1 MERPHET
8 ETHKSEGIVHKLLNM
23 QFEQYIS
30 GSRTVLFKHIYT
42 ESTEKKMNDKR
53 FKYRDIIDKE
63 RPVHD
68 GDEFE
73 ARHPKMPREARAK
86 IFAPFAA
93 LKGYEEAIDDT
104 ADSHESEYERDS
116 DIS

>member
-1 MERPHET
+1 M
-8 ETHKSEGIVHKLLNM
+8 KDSYN
-23 QFEQYIS
+23 
-30 GSRTVLFKHIYT
+30 
-42 ESTEKKMNDKR
+42 
-53 FKYRDIIDKE
+53 KYNDIIDKE

-73 ARHPKMPREARAK
+73 ARHPKMPCEARAK

-104 ADSHESEYERDS
+104 SDSHNQSFIEEHTEEFF
-116 DIS
+116 

>member
-1 MERPHET
+1 
-8 ETHKSEGIVHKLLNM
+8 
-23 QFEQYIS
+23 
-30 GSRTVLFKHIYT
+30 
-42 ESTEKKMNDKR
+42 MNDSTY
-53 FKYRDIIDKE
+53 KYNDIIDKN

-104 ADSHESEYERDS
+104 SDSHNQSFIEEHTEEYF
-116 DIS
+116 

>member
-1 MERPHET
+1 MLRDAT
-8 ETHKSEGIVHKLLNM
+8 EEYK
-23 QFEQYIS
+23 
-30 GSRTVLFKHIYT
+30 
-42 ESTEKKMNDKR
+42 
-53 FKYRDIIDKE
+53 DIIDKE

-73 ARHPKMPREARAK
+73 ARHPKMSRENRAK

-104 ADSHESEYERDS
+104 AESHSL
-116 DIS
+116 